1 VTKQGFFKISQILF
15 HDFNFE
21 IRCSCISRIAQY
33 ACSSVKIINQF
44 IKLVYHRIYP
54 HLSTSKMSSP
64 PSGVERMQQE
74 RHARM
79 LQGEISTHN
88 YLYKLVNAL
97 KPLSD
102 SDSPYIHRSKK
113 RKLNDFGGHKPV
125 LSKKLTRSISMPSA
139 QVQRPNG
146 SKAKPY
152 IIGVVGGTNSGKSS
166 VCKKIITEVSKIN
179 QVFSH
184 SFSKF
189 FFRNYFAAVKNFLQR
204 L

>member
-1 VTKQGFFKISQILF
+1 
-15 HDFNFE
+15 
-21 IRCSCISRIAQY
+21 
-33 ACSSVKIINQF
+33 
-44 IKLVYHRIYP
+44 
-54 HLSTSKMSSP
+54 MSSP

-102 SDSPYIHRSKK
+102 PDSPYIHRSKK

-184 SFSKF
+184 TFLNI
-189 FFRNYFAAVKNFLQR
+189 FFREDYKKIYSNVNLAEKFGRHVHRCHLSG
-204 L
+204 